1 MHLGLH
7 WNAMGCL
14 LNPFAPCA
22 LPGHNTNLPSDS
34 NIWKT
39 VRVNIAFSWIFL
51 KEYSTSFLMVC
62 RLIDIA
68 LVVLKL
74 LMFNVCEI
82 IGISKI
88 EFFNFLGNERVNL
101 VPISDWLLYQKGLII
116 LPCWQ
121 QICTFQLLLFRYNL
135 AEFLGGK
142 LESFR

>member
-1 MHLGLH
+1 
-7 WNAMGCL
+7 
-14 LNPFAPCA
+14 
-22 LPGHNTNLPSDS
+22 
-34 NIWKT
+34 
-39 VRVNIAFSWIFL
+39 
-51 KEYSTSFLMVC
+51 MVC

-74 LMFNVCEI
+74 LMFKVCEI

-135 AEFLGGK
+135 DEFLGGK